1 MSNFFILALM
11 NYLFRVLIFVLPLN
25 AVGQV
30 SNEDLKT
37 MRIVSDLERESRPSR
52 SGVMGPEV
60 EGSQYYSPS
69 WNAGSLTLYR
79 ENKTYELKG
88 LKYDMLNYGIDIL
101 FDKGVVKSLDGNMV
115 QTFEYKDSLTN
126 LPHRFVNAKEFT
138 REGAPIRG
146 FMEVLCWGKVDVYSF
161 TETTLLRPN
170 YNTAI
175 GSGNQ
180 NYVISKKRVLLYSP
194 GTELRPLNK
203 KDLTKIWAEREV
215 EMKKFQ
221 KVNKL
226 NLSKERDLMLMV
238 DYFNTL

>member
-1 MSNFFILALM
+1 M
-11 NYLFRVLIFVLPLN
+11 RIFVVVLFVLGFLPLYV
-25 AVGQV
+25 VGQTGY
-30 SNEDLKT
+30 EDLKT
-37 MRIVSDLERESRPSR
+37 MRLVGDLERESRPFR
-52 SGVMGPEV
+52 SGGNGPEV
-60 EGSQYYSPS
+60 EGSPYYSSS
-69 WNAGSLTLYR
+69 WNSGSLTLYR
-79 ENKTYELKG
+79 ENKMYELKG

-101 FDKGVVKSLDGNMV
+101 FDKNVKSLDGNMV

-126 LPHRFVNAKEFT
+126 IPHRFVNGKDFT
-138 REGAPIRG
+138 RNGTPIRG
-146 FMEVLCWGKVDVYSF
+146 FLEVLCWGKIDVYSL

-175 GSGNQ
+175 GSGNE

-194 GTELRPLNK
+194 GTELRPLSK
-203 KDLTKIWAEREV
+203 KELTKIWSEREE

-226 NLSKERDLMLMV
+226 NLSRERDLMLMV